1 MKFMAM
7 KPEVGMGGGYATEN
21 CSLKVEV
28 ISYDE
33 SNSIRRVGLR
43 VTKKL
48 NDNLKC
54 HYDEGDEFFLEGN
67 LEGLVLDWGFNA
79 IKFKY

>member
-7 KPEVGMGGGYATEN
+7 KPEAGMKGGYATEN
-21 CSLKVEV
+21 CSLRVEV

-33 SNSIRRVGLR
+33 SNSIRKVGLK
-43 VTKKL
+43 VIKKL

-54 HYDEGDEFFLEGN
+54 RYEEGDEFFLDGG
-67 LEGLVLDWGFNA
+67 LEGLILD
-79 IKFKY
+79 